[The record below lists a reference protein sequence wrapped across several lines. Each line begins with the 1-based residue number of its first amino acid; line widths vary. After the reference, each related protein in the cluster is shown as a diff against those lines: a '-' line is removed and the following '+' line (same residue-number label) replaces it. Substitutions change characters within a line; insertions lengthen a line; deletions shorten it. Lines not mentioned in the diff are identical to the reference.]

1 MNQEQNNLN
10 QNNFNTQGN
19 NGIPNNQPLN
29 NQSFNQGMGFNQQPI
44 NPQPQPTPT
53 YQQPII
59 QEPTPQ
65 PMNNTFESGNANNQS
80 LNSKPPKKM
89 NLGLIIG
96 IVVAVAVVGVGVVFG
111 SKLLSNGGNNN
122 SNGENVNG
130 SNNSSSKPSA
140 NKNTITIGG
149 IKMSIVDEGMGI
161 YKIRDEYVFR
171 GGDKVEWPDMSDIK
185 TRKTTYFPNVVK
197 FGDYLWRIIKVN
209 GDGSIRLVFFGEY
222 VDDTTR
228 YKVPTVEN
236 TLLETSYLETNTNFD
251 ESSSYENSSIRH
263 FLNNEMITNGAGY
276 YDTTNKKYNTYKII
290 PTNYEKYMVK
300 QSYDIAKIDYNYSKD
315 DFVLPDIQYSTFKD
329 YVGLVS
335 VREYVEASADID
347 ETSYRCKSSYNMRLG
362 CSEQNFLT
370 LYSNT
375 TSLVADSVGVYRITR
390 TNGEIGP
397 EIEKSNSIVQF
408 YPVINLKSSVT
419 FSKGDGTPSNPYIV
433 K

>member
-10 QNNFNTQGN
+10 TNYFNTQGN
-19 NGIPNNQPLN
+19 NEIPNNGPLN
-29 NQSFNQGMGFNQQPI
+29 NQNFNQNMSVNQQPI
-44 NPQPQPTPT
+44 NAK
-53 YQQPII
+53 
-59 QEPTPQ
+59 PQ
-65 PMNNTFESGNANNQS
+65 PMTGFQQQIMQEPPLQSMNNAFNSGNANNQN
-80 LNSKPPKKM
+80 LNSKPSKKI

-96 IVVAVAVVGVGVVFG
+96 IVAVVAVIGIGLVFG
-111 SKLLSNGGNNN
+111 SKLLSNG
-122 SNGENVNG
+122 
-130 SNNSSSKPSA
+130 SNNSGSESSY

-149 IKMSIVDEGMGI
+149 IEMPIVKEGMGI

-171 GGDKVEWPDMSDIK
+171 GGDKVEWPDMSDIT
-185 TRKTTYFPNVVK
+185 TRKTTYFPNIVK

-209 GDGSIRLVFFGEY
+209 SDGSIRLVFFGEY

-236 TLLETSYLETNTNFD
+236 TLLETTYLENNTNFN
-251 ESSSYENSSIRH
+251 ESSSYENSSIRQ
-263 FLNNEMITNGAGY
+263 FLNNDMITNGAGY
-276 YDTTNKKYNTYKII
+276 YDSTNKKYNTYKII
-290 PTNYEKYMVK
+290 PTNYENYMVK

-315 DFVLPDIQYSTFKD
+315 EFVLPDIQYSTFKD

-362 CSEQNFLT
+362 CSEQNFLA

-375 TSLVADSVGVYRITR
+375 TTLVADSIGVYRITR

-397 EIEKSNSIVQF
+397 EVERNNSTAQF
-408 YPVINLKSSVT
+408 YPVINLKSNVI